1 MKCLAIPSTDAPLQT
16 TAMED
21 VQAEFRELRLLAWTL
36 PIFAIAIT
44 IFRLGIR
51 VRKRQLWWD
60 DFWALMAAICLT
72 IFVAA
77 MELHFTDEGSYSY
90 TTRIAIYYMLDQFF
104 YAVNWCSKLSILLT
118 TMRLCAPGP
127 FRRWLFRAAL
137 SFAVAWLI
145 LFAQVFWVCER
156 QPGWKD
162 TPAPQCNLG
171 RNVAIAQVITD
182 VVTDA
187 ILVAVPLKL
196 VWRVKLTRPQKIRII
211 AIFSSTSIATA
222 VSLYHSYAI
231 LRFGG
236 FQEARAAV
244 IQDGVSL
251 IVADLGVVVA
261 FFMRISSVDDSNH
274 SRAVE
279 LSHFR
284 ATQRTLN
291 PVTVNVDT
299 STTVFTDYR
308 LTQDMVKIPSPD
320 IASTDSK
327 PPFLDG
333 KTGRGGPHDF
343 DEV

>member
-1 MKCLAIPSTDAPLQT
+1 
-16 TAMED
+16 
-21 VQAEFRELRLLAWTL
+21 VLAWTL

-77 MELHFTDEGSYSY
+77 MELHFTDEGESPSE
-90 TTRIAIYYMLDQFF
+90 
-104 YAVNWCSKLSILLT
+104 LSILLT

-274 SRAVE
+274 SR
-279 LSHFR
+279 
-284 ATQRTLN
+284 
-291 PVTVNVDT
+291 
-299 STTVFTDYR
+299 
-308 LTQDMVKIPSPD
+308 
-320 IASTDSK
+320 
-327 PPFLDG
+327 
-333 KTGRGGPHDF
+333 
-343 DEV
+343 